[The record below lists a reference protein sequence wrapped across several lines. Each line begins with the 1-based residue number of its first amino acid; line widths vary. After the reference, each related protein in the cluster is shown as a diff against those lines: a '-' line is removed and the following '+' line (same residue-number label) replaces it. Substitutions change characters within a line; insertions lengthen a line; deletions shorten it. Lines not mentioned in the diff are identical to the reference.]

1 MIASVLLLA
10 VLAAAQRPVT
20 KRPVARPV
28 DPRTVAAPG
37 VVPPVVVQTPAAQG
51 AHLSTFQGTW
61 LGPGTD
67 STARRM
73 IRVDGLH
80 IRVSESCL
88 AGGDVECNYEGD
100 AVAYRPLGAAPNDS
114 TISALGVEYGDAR
127 WRQSLI
133 LRPSEQGRLD
143 AFVYTRYAEAERRNA
158 YEHQSLTRVAFQTIP
173 ATIPQFPWPPP
184 RATVTLRLP
193 DSLVAIPGQ
202 DSLGTVFDRLRMALK
217 RVDVGWWSV
226 YAIGPN
232 GFAVVTRMEAIDA
245 DGRPKPGAARWSGLS
260 AQETPRFSGIGDYLK
275 ALFSARPGFYRVIVF
290 AVTDRP
296 SGQTADGHGLRPREA
311 EILVAGG
318 SDQLPA
324 AMRAIPLETDGRCI
338 ALIYE
343 FERPS
348 ESDSAR
354 FVPRA
359 EIGALQHLML
369 AGLWT
374 EEQLRK

>member
-51 AHLSTFQGTW
+51 AHLLTFQGTW

-173 ATIPQFPWPPP
+173 A
-184 RATVTLRLP
+184 
-193 DSLVAIPGQ
+193 
-202 DSLGTVFDRLRMALK
+202 
-217 RVDVGWWSV
+217 
-226 YAIGPN
+226 
-232 GFAVVTRMEAIDA
+232 
-245 DGRPKPGAARWSGLS
+245 
-260 AQETPRFSGIGDYLK
+260 
-275 ALFSARPGFYRVIVF
+275 
-290 AVTDRP
+290 
-296 SGQTADGHGLRPREA
+296 
-311 EILVAGG
+311 
-318 SDQLPA
+318 
-324 AMRAIPLETDGRCI
+324 
-338 ALIYE
+338 
-343 FERPS
+343 
-348 ESDSAR
+348 
-354 FVPRA
+354 
-359 EIGALQHLML
+359 
-369 AGLWT
+369 
-374 EEQLRK
+374 